1 MSYKQT
7 PAQRLFT
14 LTCCLL
20 ASPVNGLSKHD
31 LFKAVSAYAATKND
45 EARSKMF
52 ERDKQSLRSA
62 GIQLEVVGSDAFED
76 EDASRYRIAKGSFDW
91 PKDFTLNPEKLQL
104 LELAAKAWNRELM
117 GQSARSGIT
126 RLRSLGLI
134 EANNEPSVIT
144 PRLLA
149 RHQAFAPLADAIG
162 SLDQVSFEYRKPDGT
177 QKLRLVSPL
186 RLRQIQGQW
195 VLLAHDGKAIKNFLL
210 RRIISQVKITAEPA
224 IRVAKSEIEI
234 AEQELVDFANS
245 QVATLKIEPDSEAF
259 WHFAPGPLCEIK
271 VGYMDQQLLAEELLE
286 FGQDVSVL
294 EPESLAQAL
303 RESLQ
308 KVVNLHA

>member
-1 MSYKQT
+1 MTYKQT

-31 LFKAVSAYAATKND
+31 LFKAVAAYAAADNED
-45 EARSKMF
+45 ARSKMF
-52 ERDKQSLRSA
+52 ERDKASLRSA
-62 GIQLEVVGSDAFED
+62 GIQLEVVGSEAFDD
-76 EDASRYRIAKGSFDW
+76 EEASRYRISKGSFEW
-91 PKDFTLNPEKLQL
+91 PKDFKLTPAKLQI
-104 LELAAKAWNRELM
+104 LELAAKAWNKELM

-149 RHQAFAPLADAIG
+149 RHQAFAPLAEAIAN
-162 SLDQVSFEYRKPDGT
+162 LEQVSFLYRKPDGS
-177 QKLRLVSPL
+177 QKLRVVSPI

-210 RRIISQVKITAEPA
+210 RRIISQVKVDGEPA
-224 IRVAKSEIEI
+224 TQVSRTEIEN
-234 AEQELVDFANS
+234 AEQELIAFANS
-245 QVATLKIEPDSEAF
+245 QVATIRVEPDSEAF
-259 WHFAPGPLCEIK
+259 WHFAPGDSLEITIS
-271 VGYMDQQLLAEELLE
+271 YMDQQLLAEDLLE
-286 FGQDVSVL
+286 FGKDVEVL
-294 EPESLAQAL
+294 APESLALAI

-308 KVVNLHA
+308 RVVDLHA